1 MTKQQDKY
9 QRAILPIPDRPH
21 TGLTTYDAKDPNTE
35 FPPIEPVQPPEGAPN
50 VHETGTAVAP
60 ECDVQG
66 SEFSGE
72 INWVE
77 LKVGEDDHGHLVD
90 PEEYIKVLMARQ

>member
-1 MTKQQDKY
+1 M
-9 QRAILPIPDRPH
+9 
-21 TGLTTYDAKDPNTE
+21 
-35 FPPIEPVQPPEGAPN
+35 
-50 VHETGTAVAP
+50 
-60 ECDVQG
+60 QG

-90 PEEYIKVLMARQ
+90 PEEYIKVLIARQ

>member
-1 MTKQQDKY
+1 
-9 QRAILPIPDRPH
+9 
-21 TGLTTYDAKDPNTE
+21 
-35 FPPIEPVQPPEGAPN
+35 VQS
-50 VHETGTAVAP
+50 
-60 ECDVQG
+60 

-90 PEEYIKVLMARQ
+90 PEEYAKVLIARQ